1 MARRSLAEV
10 KGSGPGPKTVADGC
24 QAWPATPIPEQGPGG
39 LASVASAGAVWLL
52 ESLEVHPKN
61 RLILRVDFCV

>member
-24 QAWPATPIPEQGPGG
+24 QAWPATPIPEQGLEG
-39 LASVASAGAVWLL
+39 LASVALRRSGLAAG
-52 ESLEVHPKN
+52 
-61 RLILRVDFCV
+61 IT